1 MNGEMCV
8 STVMLYTFMIA
19 ASTGSVAEAAKKLRY
34 SKSTVL
40 YHIREVEKA
49 CGAELFDRDVRRFT
63 LTRSGQKALEISEQL
78 LRKADELK
86 SLPTGDSR
94 GMATS
99 RLRDANVDASK
110 NFRQSGRRLS
120 A

>member
-1 MNGEMCV
+1 MCV

-19 ASTGSVAEAAKKLRY
+19 ASTGSIAETAKRLRY

-49 CGAELFDRDVRRFT
+49 CGSELVERDVRKFT

-78 LRKADELK
+78 LQKADELK
-86 SLPTGDSR
+86 SLPTADSR
-94 GMATS
+94 ATSTS
-99 RLRDANVDASK
+99 RLRDANVGPSK
-110 NFRQSGRRLS
+110 NLRQPRRTVS

>member
-1 MNGEMCV
+1 
-8 STVMLYTFMIA
+8 MLYTFMIA
-19 ASTGSVAEAAKKLRY
+19 ASTGSIAETAKRLRY

-49 CGAELFDRDVRRFT
+49 CGSELVERDIRKFT

-78 LRKADELK
+78 LQKADELK
-86 SLPTGDSR
+86 SLPTADSR
-94 GMATS
+94 GPGSS
-99 RLRDANVDASK
+99 RLRDAHAGPAK
-110 NFRQSGRRLS
+110 NLQTRRTVS

>member
-1 MNGEMCV
+1 
-8 STVMLYTFMIA
+8 MLYTFMIA
-19 ASTGSVAEAAKKLRY
+19 ASTGSVAETAKKLRY

-49 CGAELFDRDVRRFT
+49 CGAELFERDVRKFT

-86 SLPTGDSR
+86 SLPTGGPR
-94 GMATS
+94 VMAGP
-99 RLRDANVDASK
+99 RLREVNVGSPK
-110 NFRQSGRRLS
+110 NFRQSGRQIS

>member
-1 MNGEMCV
+1 M

-19 ASTGSVAEAAKKLRY
+19 ASTGSIAETAKKLRY

-49 CGAELFDRDVRRFT
+49 CGAELVERDVRRFT

-94 GMATS
+94 GMTTS
-99 RLRDANVDASK
+99 RPRGVNVDSPK
-110 NFRQSGRRLS
+110 NFRPSGRRIS